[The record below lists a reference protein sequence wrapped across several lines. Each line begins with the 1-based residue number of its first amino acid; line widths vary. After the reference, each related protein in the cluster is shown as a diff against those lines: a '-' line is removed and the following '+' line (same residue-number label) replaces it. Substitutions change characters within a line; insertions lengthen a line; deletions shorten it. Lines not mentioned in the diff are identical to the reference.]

1 MPQETPLYS
10 RPDEPDHRQQL
21 RESVADFANREATLN
36 ATRAALAS
44 GDGFSRPHWKTM
56 ADLGWTSVLVPEEAG
71 GLAMEHADL
80 AALHHE
86 VGRAVLPEP
95 LVTVPLL
102 AMQALVLGGNERL
115 RNEVLPDLQSG
126 ERLATLAWQGWAGA
140 LDAEAVGPMAAPAPN
155 GWALSGR
162 AMFVP
167 LADHATGFVVAAKA
181 GNGVLL
187 AWIDRAPAIADTV
200 THVDGTRLATVDLN
214 GIAVNE
220 DVIIAGPG
228 TGAGILNRVLDV
240 ARLAVA
246 AQLQGVM
253 EQAFQMTLDYMKQR
267 VQFGKS
273 IASFQALQ
281 HRAVNLYVQ
290 IEMARSALL
299 RAAAALDDP
308 QADALARAAQ
318 VSAAKSRA
326 GDAAQQVVKECIQMH
341 GAIGYTEE
349 CDLSLYVNRAL
360 GLSAWL
366 GNPRAHRAR
375 WFSLQNVVK
384 GQAHGH

>member
-1 MPQETPLYS
+1 
-10 RPDEPDHRQQL
+10 
-21 RESVADFANREATLN
+21 
-36 ATRAALAS
+36 
-44 GDGFSRPHWKTM
+44 M
-56 ADLGWTSVLVPEEAG
+56 ADLGWTGILVPEAAG
-71 GLAMEHADL
+71 GLEMDYADM

-86 VGRAVLPEP
+86 AGRAVLCEP

-102 AMQALVLGGNERL
+102 SMHALVLGENEDL
-115 RNEVLPDLQSG
+115 RNDVLPDLQAG
-126 ERLATLAWQGWAGA
+126 GRLATLAWQGRAGA
-140 LDAEAVGPMAAPAPN
+140 LGSDAVGPRAEPAGD
-155 GWALSGR
+155 GWTLSGQ
-162 AMFVP
+162 ALFVP
-167 LADHATGFVVAAKA
+167 LADRATGFVVAAKA
-181 GNGVLL
+181 DDGVVL
-187 AWIDRAPAIADTV
+187 AWVDAAPVVAELAH
-200 THVDGTRLATVDLN
+200 HVDGSRMATVSLD
-214 GIAVNE
+214 GVSVSAGQV
-220 DVIIAGPG
+220 IAGPQAG
-228 TGAGILNRVLDV
+228 GAILDRVLDV

-267 VQFGKS
+267 VQFGKP

-299 RAAAALDDP
+299 RAVAALDDP
-308 QADALARAAQ
+308 EAGAAARAMH

-326 GDAAQQVVKECIQMH
+326 GDAAQFVVKECIQLH

-366 GNPRAHRAR
+366 GNPRVHRAR
-375 WFSLQNVVK
+375 WFSLHK
-384 GQAHGH
+384 LAGGPGA